1 MTAKWKKVA
10 AVLLLSTLLLFLFIS
25 SASANYVTGDAGAS
39 WYYLSRVST
48 LTGQSYFGAESFVG
62 TIRVMYW
69 TVQYSDGSTGSGIN
83 FPWSTL
89 WKGTHVHRFSSSGW
103 KYGVLSGYGYA
114 GGSIVYLLHPFDY
127 EYIY

>member
-10 AVLLLSTLLLFLFIS
+10 AVLLLSTLLLFLFVS

-48 LTGQSYFGAESFVG
+48 LTGQSYFGAKSYVG
-62 TIRVMYW
+62 TIYYMSWVV
-69 TVQYSDGSTGSGIN
+69 TYSDGATGSGIN
-83 FPWSTL
+83 FPWSTS
-89 WKGTHVHRFSSSGW
+89 WTGTHLHRFSSSGW
-103 KYGVLSGYGYA
+103 KFGVLSGYGYA
-114 GGSIVYLLHPFDY
+114 GGYKVYLLNPFDY